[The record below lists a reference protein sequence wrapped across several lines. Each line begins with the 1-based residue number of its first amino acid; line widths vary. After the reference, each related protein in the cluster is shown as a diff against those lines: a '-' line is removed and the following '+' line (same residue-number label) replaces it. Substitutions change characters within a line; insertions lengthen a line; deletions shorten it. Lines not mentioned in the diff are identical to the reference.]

1 MANYLFLIKIYAK
14 KVPGRWHLMSDESQE
29 IIKILNNSSKNVF
42 INVTKDGYLLKDRES
57 KMTFSLDLDEY
68 DSIVKQN
75 KKHIINKIFKSGHSI
90 VLDCTGGF
98 ARDSAIIS
106 SLGNSVTMI

>member
-1 MANYLFLIKIYAK
+1 
-14 KVPGRWHLMSDESQE
+14 MSDESQE
-29 IIKILNNSSKNVF
+29 IIKILNNLSENIF
-42 INVTKDGYLLKDRES
+42 IKGTKKGYFLEDRES

-68 DSIVKQN
+68 DSIIKQN
-75 KKHIINKIFKSGHSI
+75 KKHIMHKIFKKGHSR

-106 SLGNSVTMI
+106 SLGNSGTMIAENP